1 LVVTLFYLTFV
12 LFFKHKFIFTFLFV
26 MFFNPVIIAMK
37 KFALLAA
44 VVAAFV
50 YLPLQAQ
57 NPPAAPKKVVI
68 KGTVNNPQSKLMSI
82 NIFANPLTNPF
93 SYTDTLD
100 DKNSFRIIFDL
111 GIPIP
116 VLLVHG
122 RGLSVPLYLEP
133 GDSLVVTANGQNYAG
148 DMQVVGTG
156 KNHQLFLRDFDRTFA
171 MRGITYNNPEK
182 VRLLDF
188 DAYRKFA
195 DSLRTAQ
202 TGFLQDFSQ
211 KNAVTESFKAYAQIL
226 IDYPW
231 ATALLNF
238 PNDHARYSGLQT
250 IQIPPNY
257 SNFLE
262 QMKFLNDD
270 AILIPAYVQFIDAFF
285 NSAFNQQV
293 ISITPSYNYD
303 NLYTDQYDFAAK
315 VLKGK
320 AVFYTKARA
329 FAEGCNN
336 GRIENIF
343 TKYQD
348 FVNTNPYPEYKEVVD
363 YMYNANKY
371 LAAGSPAPQFTLE
384 SIEGKKVS
392 LSDFKG
398 KVVYLDFWATW
409 CGPCKQQLPHSKVLK
424 EQFAGKD
431 VVFMYVSTDKDRTQW
446 ENYVKK
452 EALPGV
458 QLIAT
463 GADAQR
469 IGEVYQ
475 VRGIP
480 KYFIID
486 RNGNIANSK
495 PRRPSE
501 QPIVVQQIEE
511 ALSIK

>member
-1 LVVTLFYLTFV
+1 M
-12 LFFKHKFIFTFLFV
+12 KHIV
-26 MFFNPVIIAMK
+26 
-37 KFALLAA
+37 LLAA
-44 VVAAFV
+44 VVVFMS
-50 YLPLQAQ
+50 LTIQAQ
-57 NPPAAPKKVVI
+57 NPPTAPKRVII
-68 KGTVNNPQSKLMSI
+68 KGTVINPQSRLMSI
-82 NIFANPLTNPF
+82 SIFANPLTNPF
-93 SYTDTLD
+93 AYTDTLD
-100 DKNSFRIIFDL
+100 DNNTFRIAFDL

-116 VLLVHG
+116 VQLLHG
-122 RGLSVPLYLEP
+122 RGLSVPMYLEP
-133 GDSLVVTANGQNYAG
+133 GDSIVVTANGQNYAG
-148 DMQVVGTG
+148 DMKFEGTG
-156 KNHQLFLRDFDRTFA
+156 VNHQLFLRDFDRTFA
-171 MRGITYNNPEK
+171 MRGITYNNPDK

-188 DAYRKFA
+188 DAYRKFT

-202 TGFLQDFSQ
+202 TDFVTAYAQ
-211 KNAVTESFKAYAQIL
+211 KAPLTETFKAYAQIL

-293 ISITPSYNYD
+293 ISTTPNYNYD
-303 NLYTDQYDFAAK
+303 NLYTDQYDFAK
-315 VLKGK
+315 KILKGK
-320 AVFYTKARA
+320 SVYYTMARA

-336 GRIENIF
+336 GRIENIL
-343 TKYQD
+343 TKYPD

-371 LAAGSPAPQFTLE
+371 LAAGNPAPAFTLE

-463 GADAQR
+463 GPDAQR

-501 QPIVVQQIEE
+501 QPVVAQQIDE
-511 ALSIK
+511 ALSIR